1 MSVYKVRQWDE
12 KRKTGLR
19 VVVPPERRSGM
30 QREGGEGRVLD
41 ECFSGFSR

>member
-12 KRKTGLR
+12 KRKRGLG
-19 VVVPPERRSGM
+19 VDVPPEGRSRM

-41 ECFSGFSR
+41 ECYSGFSQ